1 MSGLNIEQ
9 FILIYNDVIKYPTIE
24 IVATAL
30 DRSVKSVKQNATRLR
45 NQGYDLI
52 ERTEALN
59 YSFDNAKKKLQRQAN
74 EISALKAQLK
84 RTYKDVYSAD
94 AMRAFIHDLSEHEVQ
109 RKPDW
114 LKPKKSEVGSGNRG
128 IPTLFLS
135 DIHFDEHVYPGQVEG
150 MNEYNHDIAV
160 SRIRHTF
167 LTTVDLLK
175 NKLTNPKYDGIVCA
189 LGGDMLS
196 GNIHEE
202 LAETNEQPILKSA
215 MDLTDLL
222 VEGIS
227 MLADEFGKVFVP
239 CVTGNHGR
247 LSPKKK
253 HKNKVYDNYE
263 WVIYQNIA
271 KYFSNDE
278 RVVVNVSN
286 SSDIHYDIYNVSF
299 LLTHGDQFRG
309 GSGISGIFTPL
320 MLGRSRKQQRAQA
333 VRKNFDIMMLGHFHQ
348 YIHTEQLIVNGSIKG
363 YDEFA
368 YDYNFSFEKPQQA
381 LFVVHP
387 THGVTFRMPIQ
398 CDSYIGKRKTN
409 HKLTVW

>member
-1 MSGLNIEQ
+1 M
-9 FILIYNDVIKYPTIE
+9 
-24 IVATAL
+24 VATAL
-30 DRSVKSVKQNATRLR
+30 DKSIKSVKQNATRLR

-84 RTYKDVYSAD
+84 RTYKEVYSAE
-94 AMRAFIHDLSEHEVQ
+94 AMRSFIHDLSEYEIK
-109 RKPDW
+109 RRPDW
-114 LKPKKSEVGSGNRG
+114 LKPKKVVSNSSNTG

-135 DIHFDEHVYPGQVEG
+135 DIHFDETVFPAQVEG
-150 MNEYNHDIAV
+150 MNEYNHNIAV
-160 SRIRHTF
+160 ARIKHTF

-175 NKLTNPKYDGIVCA
+175 NKISNPKYDGIVCA
-189 LGGDMLS
+189 LGGDLLS

-227 MLADEFGKVFVP
+227 LLADEFGKVFVP

-271 KYFSNDE
+271 KYFSNDD
-278 RVVVNVSN
+278 RVVVNVSD
-286 SSDIHYDIYNVSF
+286 SSDIHYNIYNVSF

-333 VRKNFDIMMLGHFHQ
+333 VKRNFDVLMLGHFHQ
-348 YIHTEQLIVNGSIKG
+348 YIHTDQLIVNGSIKG

-368 YDYNFSFEKPQQA
+368 YDYNFSFERPQQA

-398 CDSYIGKRKTN
+398 CDSYLNQKVPDRKI
-409 HKLTVW
+409 TVW